1 MHLLRKPKPMAS
13 PSIVMEILIQFYSCE
28 KEKENKCA
36 NTDMLEGIQF
46 VDLKNTPNSHNA
58 MS

>member
-1 MHLLRKPKPMAS
+1 MAS

>member
-1 MHLLRKPKPMAS
+1 MHLLRKPKPMAT

-28 KEKENKCA
+28 KKTNKCA
-36 NTDMLEGIQF
+36 NTDLLEGIQF
-46 VDLKNTPNSHNA
+46 VDAKNTPNSHNA